1 MIKILITGITDN
13 IGGVETF
20 FINYFRSMQKYGKI
34 IFDVMCYTEHPAFE
48 EEILKRGGKIFVIP
62 SVRNPFKS
70 RSAIDKYL
78 KIHSSEY
85 TAMWCNKCDLFNID
99 FLKAAHKYGIQHVI
113 LHSHNSFNMYSG
125 KKKIAV
131 SVMHAI
137 NKRTVHK
144 YATDFWACSDYAADW
159 MFTKKICNKKGKVQ
173 FIPNAVNAEHF
184 RFNIEKR
191 CEYRQKLGLNEKIVV
206 GSIGRLTYQKNPLFT
221 LQIFDQIYKQNSNAV
236 LLIVGNGDMEKE
248 VKEKAQ
254 SLLCADAI
262 RFLGKRE
269 DIAELMQAMDCI
281 LLPSR
286 FEGLPVVAVEAQA
299 AGLAVFAASDG
310 ITAQTGLT
318 DLIHFMPL
326 SFGSKKWADEILKAK
341 LEHRDTFD
349 EIINSGFEI
358 TQAGRNL
365 YNRFVRMEND

>member
-34 IFDVMCYTEHPAFE
+34 IFDVMCYTENPAFK
-48 EEILKRGGKIFVIP
+48 EEIVENGGKIFVIP
-62 SVRNPFKS
+62 SVRNPLKS

-78 KIHSSEY
+78 KNHSSEY

-99 FLKAAHKYGIQHVI
+99 FLKVARKYDIPHII

-125 KKKIAV
+125 KKKAAV

-137 NKRTVHK
+137 NKRLIHK

-159 MFTKKICNKKGKVQ
+159 MFSKQINKEGQVQ
-173 FIPNAVNAEHF
+173 FIPNAVNADRF
-184 RFNIEKR
+184 RFNAEKR
-191 CEYRQKLGLNEKIVV
+191 CEYRKKLGIDEKMLV
-206 GSIGRLTYQKNPLFT
+206 GSIGRLTYQKNPFFALE
-221 LQIFDQIYKQNSNAV
+221 IFDQIYKQNPNAV
-236 LLIVGNGDMEKE
+236 FVIVGNGDMEKE

-254 SLLCADAI
+254 GLLCSEAI
-262 RFLGKRE
+262 KFLGMRE
-269 DIAELMQAMDCI
+269 DVSELMQAMDCL
-281 LLPSR
+281 LLPSH
-286 FEGLPVVAVEAQA
+286 FEGLPVVAVEAQS

-310 ITAQTGLT
+310 ITAQTKLT
-318 DLIHFMPL
+318 DLMHFIPL
-326 SFGSKKWADEILKAK
+326 SAGPKKWADEILDTRLK
-341 LEHRDTFD
+341 HRDTFG

-358 TQAGRNL
+358 TQAGKVL
-365 YNRFVRMEND
+365 YNRFVIMQNGE